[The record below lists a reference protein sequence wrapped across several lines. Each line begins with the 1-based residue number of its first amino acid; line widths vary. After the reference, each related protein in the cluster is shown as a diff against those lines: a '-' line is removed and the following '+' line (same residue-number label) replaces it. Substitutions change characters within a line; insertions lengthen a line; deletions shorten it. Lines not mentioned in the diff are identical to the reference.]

1 MFTGIVEEIGV
12 VRSIKNVNGGK
23 EICVHCKK
31 ILTDIKLGDSIS
43 TNGVCVTV
51 TDYYKDSYTFY
62 IMEETIRRSNLG
74 NLEINDIL
82 NLERALKV
90 DSRFD
95 GHIVSGHIDSSCIIS
110 NIEKSSTSLDIFIEA
125 NQNVLRYI
133 VEKGSVTVDGVS
145 LTVVCVDDYGFKVSI
160 IPHTQEETTL
170 YKKKIGDYVNIECDI
185 IGKYIEKFLKID
197 DMFPKSNIDKE
208 FLYNNGFM

>member
-74 NLEINDIL
+74 NLKVNDIL

-110 NIEKSSTSLDIFIEA
+110 NIEKSPTSLDIFIEA
-125 NQNVLRYI
+125 NENILRYI
-133 VEKGSVTVDGVS
+133 VKKGSVTIDGVS
-145 LTVVCVDDYGFKVSI
+145 LTVVYVDDYRFKVSI

-170 YKKKIGDYVNIECDI
+170 YKKQIGDYVNIECDI
-185 IGKYIEKFLKID
+185 VGKYIEKFLKID
-197 DMFPKSNIDKE
+197 NISKKLNINKE
-208 FLYNNGFM
+208 FLSNNGFM